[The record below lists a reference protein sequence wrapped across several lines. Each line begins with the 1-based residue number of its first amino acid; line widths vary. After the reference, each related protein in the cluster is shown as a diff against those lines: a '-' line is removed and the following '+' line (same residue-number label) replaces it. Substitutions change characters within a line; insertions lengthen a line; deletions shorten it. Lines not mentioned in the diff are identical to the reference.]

1 MFEVSLK
8 VALNIENRQV
18 VTTVK
23 WSTGTLRNK
32 LSNQCSWQHSGILLN
47 VLYGLVY
54 IFRYIGSYRVKRCAG
69 LTRNT
74 KITKKNKNHKYSI

>member
-32 LSNQCSWQHSGILLN
+32 LSNECTWQHWGILFN
-47 VLYGLVY
+47 VLYGLY
-54 IFRYIGSYRVKRCAG
+54 IFRYIGTYRVKRGAD
-69 LTRNT
+69 LTR
-74 KITKKNKNHKYSI
+74 KTKKKTKQES